1 LLFPADPCGFHF
13 AAVPRSLASSSSSS
27 HTLTVS
33 SESVIVPNP
42 SRAPRH
48 SRQPSPSFFPLRDI
62 SKASLLVSEFSTA
75 RLCSALSVSH
85 ALDGLL
91 LALPC
96 RLISSRSHVLDSP
109 LRGFSRCPASR
120 LVDDCCP
127 PVVSS
132 VRLPHCCQS
141 GANSRNPAFRALLQ
155 AAIRC

>member
-1 LLFPADPCGFHF
+1 MLFPADPCGFHF

-42 SRAPRH
+42 SRAPRR
-48 SRQPSPSFFPLRDI
+48 SRQPSPSFFPLRDT
-62 SKASLLVSEFSTA
+62 SQASPLPGEFSKA
-75 RLCSALSVSH
+75 RLCSVLSVSH

-91 LALPC
+91 LASPC

-109 LRGFSRCPASR
+109 LRGFSRCPADR
-120 LVDDCCP
+120 LVDGPCP

-132 VRLPHCCQS
+132 VRLPHRCQS
-141 GANSRNPAFRALLQ
+141 GADSRNPAFRALLQ